1 MIIYDMKDI
10 YCINIEINYI
20 VNIVIIEMDSEN
32 YETISNFEDMI
43 DPDDDIDELRCISV
57 STG

>member
-1 MIIYDMKDI
+1 MKDI